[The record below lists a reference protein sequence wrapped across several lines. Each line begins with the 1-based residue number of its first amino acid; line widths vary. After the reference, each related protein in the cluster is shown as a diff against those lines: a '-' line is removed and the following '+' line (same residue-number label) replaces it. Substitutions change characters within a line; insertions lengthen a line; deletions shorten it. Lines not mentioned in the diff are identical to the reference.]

1 MTGVLAR
8 PALCSMAIPLA
19 NPLPTW
25 RSVTAGE
32 PFMRAYPS
40 AAPVTTSSC
49 KHKMGRTLAVR
60 PISETSCIS
69 EVPGFA
75 KQVVTPAS
83 VRALKSDWAPFIV
96 KPPGVGLIGY
106 RHYRLLTIDES
117 AALVVVDLDQRMSGL
132 GQNRKSSMGAYV
144 FRCSPNN
151 GHRQET
157 SACPFRAMSGS
168 SGRGAERR
176 RISLEPF
183 IGPLVKEA
191 RRAFFMRQTVRS
203 GRIKVGSA
211 PLSGFG
217 DVVSGAKLPRAA

>member
-83 VRALKSDWAPFIV
+83 VRALKSAWAPFIV

-117 AALVVVDLDQRMSGL
+117 AALVVVDLDPAWV
-132 GQNRKSSMGAYV
+132 KSDG
-144 FRCSPNN
+144 F
-151 GHRQET
+151 
-157 SACPFRAMSGS
+157 AMS
-168 SGRGAERR
+168 A
-176 RISLEPF
+176 LL
-183 IGPLVKEA
+183 PLY
-191 RRAFFMRQTVRS
+191 
-203 GRIKVGSA
+203 
-211 PLSGFG
+211 P
-217 DVVSGAKLPRAA
+217 